1 MFHARIS
8 DVNSFKVSITRFKVY
23 TVDLVNTYSLDR
35 LYMNTRSKLTIMND
49 QDADDDNGGSDDD
62 EYNIIMKRM
71 KILMMGTP
79 NKKNPMIFTK
89 GLLSTHHLE

>member
-1 MFHARIS
+1 
-8 DVNSFKVSITRFKVY
+8 
-23 TVDLVNTYSLDR
+23 
-35 LYMNTRSKLTIMND
+35 MND